1 MQSVCVTKTGGFV
14 DATNVARPSCQ
25 RLVVFHRSYRF
36 DFHWAL
42 KPLGAH
48 TTIAQTLLMPDFHT
62 GWCGGSLPNGYF
74 LSHSSLNQNL
84 SVAYMLLSQ
93 LLFTLL
99 WVVSIYSILVN
110 ARERKFRHGAL
121 QLFQQP
127 ILTHLLTHC
136 TKSSCLMKYLFP
148 EAKVWRSKKQN

>member
-1 MQSVCVTKTGGFV
+1 MEMQSVCVTKTGGFV

-25 RLVVFHRSYRF
+25 RLVVFT
-36 DFHWAL
+36 DPTAFHWAL

-62 GWCGGSLPNGYF
+62 GWCWGSLPNGYF

-110 ARERKFRHGAL
+110 AREKISSRCLTTFSTAYINTFTHTL
-121 QLFQQP
+121 YEVVLSYEVP
-127 ILTHLLTHC
+127 ISRSQSL
-136 TKSSCLMKYLFP
+136 
-148 EAKVWRSKKQN
+148 KVKETE